1 MAETQPSIA
10 DEVERYLRSGDTDP
24 YHTAWPGG
32 FLERARRAGG
42 DLRGALVREVQR
54 LAQGRTQHPLPAGDL
69 VVFTRA
75 RVEPMLRG
83 FFPRSERDAVL
94 GMLERS
100 VVFLTDANIERCLL
114 EQHFDASAWAI
125 SNLYLASL
133 GAELLGEEAP
143 RIVGM
148 SEATTCYVSPEYFA
162 ETDPFSDFI
171 VHEAAHVF
179 HNCKRR
185 TVGLRETRTREWLL
199 DIEFRKRE
207 VFAYACEAY
216 ACVLRRG
223 NRPAERR
230 ALADDYGAAVRI
242 ADERV
247 EPAEVADLVREAASV
262 RNGWKLILSRCA
274 PTRAARAQRAAPRA
288 VAASAIV
295 HSLCSTTDP
304 NQRDSTGFANQAYRS
319 ENFRPTR
326 SER

>member
-1 MAETQPSIA
+1 MTETQPSIA
-10 DEVERYLRSGDTDP
+10 DEVERFLRSGDTDP
-24 YHTAWPGG
+24 YHAAWPGG
-32 FLERARRAGG
+32 SLERAQRAGG

-54 LAQGRTQHPLPAGDL
+54 LAEGCAQPPLPAGDL

-75 RVEPMLRG
+75 RVEPMLCG
-83 FFPRSERDAVL
+83 LFPRSERHAVL

-125 SNLYLASL
+125 ANLYLASL
-133 GAELLGEEAP
+133 GVELLGEEAP

-148 SEATTCYVSPEYFA
+148 SEGTTCYVSPEYFT

-179 HNCKRR
+179 HNCKRN
-185 TVGLRETRTREWLL
+185 TIGLRETRTKEWLL

-223 NRPAERR
+223 QWPAERR
-230 ALADDYGAAVRI
+230 ALADEYGSVAQI
-242 ADERV
+242 SDERV
-247 EPAEVADLVREAASV
+247 DPAEVADLVREAAAA

-274 PTRAARAQRAAPRA
+274 PTRPPRAQRAAPKA
-288 VAASAIV
+288 AAASAIAP
-295 HSLCSTTDP
+295 SLGATADP
-304 NQRDSTGFANQAYRS
+304 DQRDSIGFPNQAYRS
-319 ENFRPTR
+319 KNIRPR
-326 SER
+326 RAER